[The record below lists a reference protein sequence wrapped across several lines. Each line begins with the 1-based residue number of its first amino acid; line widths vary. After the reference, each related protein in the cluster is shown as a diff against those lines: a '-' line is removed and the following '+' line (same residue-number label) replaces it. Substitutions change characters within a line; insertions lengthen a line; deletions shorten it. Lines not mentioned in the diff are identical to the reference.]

1 MAAYG
6 GTTSSIEGSPALGV
20 KRVFFYTQDDA
31 DATNTIAITLANY
44 GIHPSGLLAVNSW
57 VHTTNSS
64 VITTEANTTAVSS
77 GVLTVTIAAG
87 TDNDA
92 RVIEVIGLATQPDLT
107 SA

>member
-6 GTTSSIEGSPALGV
+6 GTTASVEVAPALGV
-20 KRVFFYTQDDA
+20 KKVLFYTQDDA
-31 DATNTIAITLANY
+31 DATNTIAITLASY

-64 VITTEANTTAVSS
+64 VITTEANTTSVSS
-77 GVLTVTIAAG
+77 GVLTVTLAAG
-87 TDNDA
+87 TNNDA